1 MEAFAADQKGHL
13 LPRPTP
19 AFRDWEVL
27 QRHVVLK
34 PSDTA
39 VWRCSAGEE
48 KVARAV
54 LSVNSAHA
62 KANGGAGGIRTLD
75 TGLPYTHF
83 PGVRLRPLGHCSAFL
98 SGPPRFAFIE
108 TAIRRTRPQRS
119 NREAIGLT
127 RRRASSGAAGESQA
141 AAEPGWSGRRFSWY
155 KPVQRRCCADQASPA
170 NTVSKPPPAP
180 SMCERGLLFCPGGW
194 HPFFHD

>member
-83 PGVRLRPLGHCSAFL
+83 PGVRLRPLGHRSACLF
-98 SGPPRFAFIE
+98 G
-108 TAIRRTRPQRS
+108 Q
-119 NREAIGLT
+119 
-127 RRRASSGAAGESQA
+127 RRASSHEI
-141 AAEPGWSGRRFSWY
+141 
-155 KPVQRRCCADQASPA
+155 
-170 NTVSKPPPAP
+170 AP
-180 SMCERGLLFCPGGW
+180 SQQWFVRDRLGGGQKCAIGVALDSAARKRHSLRTLPQEPLFVLQNARKGA
-194 HPFFHD
+194 FV